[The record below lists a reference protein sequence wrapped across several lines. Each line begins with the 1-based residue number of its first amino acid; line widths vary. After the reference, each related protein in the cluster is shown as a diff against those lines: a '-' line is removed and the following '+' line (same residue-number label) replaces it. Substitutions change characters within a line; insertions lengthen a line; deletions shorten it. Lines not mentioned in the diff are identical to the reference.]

1 MRPNLCMSV
10 DNNLQYRDRCLP
22 CLWLLP
28 AVCAGTAQTGR
39 TFLMPV
45 LIDFT
50 DVAGGNYGP
59 SRKVMVRCLRQE
71 HMPE

>member
-10 DNNLQYRDRCLP
+10 DNNLQYRDSCLP

-39 TFLMPV
+39 TFLMAV

-50 DVAGGNYGP
+50 DVASGNYGP

-71 HMPE
+71 LMSE

>member
-39 TFLMPV
+39 TFLMAV

-71 HMPE
+71 RMSE